1 MPTYEYRCDECGY
14 LFELN
19 HSINENPAVF
29 CPKCKSQSRRLI
41 TGGSGFIMKG
51 SGSKYSGET
60 QGTKCGKEQTCC
72 GKSTPC
78 ETRPC
83 ER

>member
-1 MPTYEYRCDECGY
+1 VPAYEY
-14 LFELN
+14 
-19 HSINENPAVF
+19 
-29 CPKCKSQSRRLI
+29 KCKQCGNIFEVYHSMNEDPWVLCPECKSRARRII

-51 SGSKYSGET
+51 TKSDST
-60 QGTKCGKEQTCC
+60 NDNHGTKCGKEQTCC

-83 ER
+83 DK